1 VLDRHVD
8 LLFARTL
15 APSRGIRRD
24 TYEAA
29 AGLIGILL
37 LVVLLSLFARKAPA
51 AAGKLASKSSPVSS
65 VNALTPVAPRRADAP
80 PDEPTQSYALIP
92 TGVGSA
98 QDVRAAMANDDA
110 LREHYAGFHLEH
122 AVMRVLVHD
131 ENAYVSYRKNQ
142 NAQIFWTKHPVL
154 LHQGEFVLDDGT
166 LMVRARCGNRIAT
179 FPQISTAPPVIFA
192 KLQPPEMFLVP
203 PPEVPIEAGPP
214 PVLPLQTPPP
224 PTIVPPLPPVV
235 PIFYIPPG
243 PGGGGGG
250 SHLPPPVNTPEPPTI
265 EMAAMAIACLV
276 FLKFRRSGTAA
287 NSHNRS

>member
-1 VLDRHVD
+1 MDRHVD

-15 APSRGIRRD
+15 GPSRGIKRD

-37 LVVLLSLFARKAPA
+37 LVGVLALFARKVPA
-51 AAGKLASKSSPVSS
+51 AAGNPTSKSSPASS
-65 VNALTPVAPRRADAP
+65 NPFLTPVAPRHADAP

-92 TGVGSA
+92 TGVGSP
-98 QDVRAAMANDDA
+98 QDVRAAMANDET
-110 LREHYAGFHLEH
+110 LREHYAGFHLER

-131 ENAYVSYRKNQ
+131 QSAYVSYRK

-179 FPQISTAPPVIFA
+179 FPQISTSPPVIFA
-192 KLQPPEMFLVP
+192 KLQPPDMFLVP
-203 PPEVPIEAGPP
+203 PPEVPIEAGAP
-214 PVLPLQTPPP
+214 PVLPPLTPPP

-250 SHLPPPVNTPEPPTI
+250 SHLPPPVNIPEPPTI
-265 EMAAMAIACLV
+265 ELAAVAVACLV
-276 FLKFRRSGTAA
+276 FLRFRRRRNSA